1 MREGHKYNASDFE
14 FLDEKFKS
22 GEWSVESG
30 EDFDAPNGSAAL
42 SALHLQI
49 GRGCQSDRSDLL
61 EHRPDGA
68 DTFDTLYIGCEK
80 FPFRKTFS
88 INVPGVL

>member
-1 MREGHKYNASDFE
+1 MGTKR
-14 FLDEKFKS
+14 
-22 GEWSVESG
+22 VESG
-30 EDFDAPNGSAAL
+30 VGSVASGESPSF

-49 GRGCQSDRSDLL
+49 GRGCQSARSDLL

-80 FPFRKTFS
+80 FPYREAFS
-88 INVPGVL
+88 INVAGVL

>member
-1 MREGHKYNASDFE
+1 MGTKI
-14 FLDEKFKS
+14 
-22 GEWSVESG
+22 VESG
-30 EDFDAPNGSAAL
+30 VDSIASGKSVSL
-42 SALHLQI
+42 STLHLQI
-49 GRGCQSDRSDLL
+49 GRECQSARSDLL

>member
-1 MREGHKYNASDFE
+1 MGTKIVEG
-14 FLDEKFKS
+14 
-22 GEWSVESG
+22 GEWSRSIASG
-30 EDFDAPNGSAAL
+30 KSVSLA
-42 SALHLQI
+42 ALHLQI
-49 GRGCQSDRSDLL
+49 GRGCQSARSDLL

>member
-1 MREGHKYNASDFE
+1 MGTKI
-14 FLDEKFKS
+14 
-22 GEWSVESG
+22 VESG
-30 EDFDAPNGSAAL
+30 VGSIASGESASL
-42 SALHLQI
+42 AALHLQF
-49 GRGCQSDRSDLL
+49 GRGCQSARSDLL

>member
-1 MREGHKYNASDFE
+1 MGTKIVEGGVDSIASG
-14 FLDEKFKS
+14 KS
-22 GEWSVESG
+22 VS
-30 EDFDAPNGSAAL
+30 L
-42 SALHLQI
+42 STLHLQI
-49 GRGCQSDRSDLL
+49 GRGCQSARSDLL

>member
-1 MREGHKYNASDFE
+1 MGTEIAESGVGTIASD
-14 FLDEKFKS
+14 
-22 GEWSVESG
+22 ES
-30 EDFDAPNGSAAL
+30 ASL

-49 GRGCQSDRSDLL
+49 GRGCQSARSDLL

-80 FPFRKTFS
+80 FPYRESYFFPTTG
-88 INVPGVL
+88 IL